1 MRCGVSLKR
10 RTKVNN
16 FLISLGK
23 NLFFSKC
30 EISVGRHFPG
40 MLKEQCVKFPSGSSE
55 ISWFL
60 NEDSGPMMMMMMNLV
75 TNMMIMGRWDS
86 WMVERNA
93 ELFGVSQS
101 TDRKVS
107 DQMLIQIST
116 PPLVQQKTQR

>member
-1 MRCGVSLKR
+1 M
-10 RTKVNN
+10 
-16 FLISLGK
+16 
-23 NLFFSKC
+23 
-30 EISVGRHFPG
+30 GRHFPG

-107 DQMLIQIST
+107 DQLLIQIST
-116 PPLVQQKTQR
+116 PPLVQQNTQR

>member
-1 MRCGVSLKR
+1 M
-10 RTKVNN
+10 
-16 FLISLGK
+16 
-23 NLFFSKC
+23 
-30 EISVGRHFPG
+30 GRHFPG

-107 DQMLIQIST
+107 DQLLIQISN
-116 PPLVQQKTQR
+116 PPLVQNTKIKIIDCWIQVQPQSKIFFTLSE